1 MAGGC
6 VCVFSFL
13 GEGFL
18 SGELMLPYAAVAGLA
33 LPDAFSKRWPLS
45 RTSLER
51 NNFLQKLLDGVEVVG
66 NQVPHPAVIFMLMS
80 GLVIV
85 LSHVFHLMGT
95 SVSYQIIDPM
105 THKAEYTTT
114 VVNSL
119 LTADGIRFM
128 VTSVVRNFLAFTPV
142 GVILVAMVGV
152 GLAEEAGLIKA
163 LIHKIVIVAPRKA
176 ITFIVVAMGV
186 LSSVASDAGY
196 LVLIPLG
203 AAAFLSLGRHPVA
216 GLAAAF
222 SGVAAVFGVNL
233 IITPVDGVLTELTN
247 DAIHLLNPSYSIYL
261 TANLYFSI
269 VSSVLLCAVCTVITE
284 RVVEPRLGDY
294 QGERPADS
302 EGASIEESRG
312 LRAALYGLIGV
323 GIVIALLT
331 LPPGAPLRNPETGAL
346 IGDSPFMNS
355 LIVLIMLL
363 FLVTGY
369 AYGKGAG
376 TIRNV
381 SEAIN
386 AITKTFSG
394 LGGLLFLF
402 LIISQFLAHFNYSN
416 LATIA
421 AVRLADIIESA
432 NFHGLPL
439 LIVFVVV
446 TAALNLII
454 PAAIAKWAILAPIFV
469 PLFMKLNVAP
479 DAVLAAYRVGD
490 SPGNVI
496 TPLMA
501 YFGMIVV
508 FVQKYQKDAGVGTV
522 VAMMLPY
529 AAALYAIWTLFLIL
543 WYVIGFPFGPG

>member
-1 MAGGC
+1 
-6 VCVFSFL
+6 
-13 GEGFL
+13 
-18 SGELMLPYAAVAGLA
+18 MLPYGAVAGAA

-128 VTSVVRNFLAFTPV
+128 ITSVVRNFLAFTPV

-269 VSSVLLCAVCTVITE
+269 VSSVLLCAVCTLITE

-302 EGASIEESRG
+302 EGSSIEESRG

-323 GIVIALLT
+323 GIAIALLT

-402 LIISQFLAHFNYSN
+402 LIISQ
-416 LATIA
+416 
-421 AVRLADIIESA
+421 
-432 NFHGLPL
+432 
-439 LIVFVVV
+439 
-446 TAALNLII
+446 ALQLQQPRDNCGCS
-454 PAAIAKWAILAPIFV
+454 
-469 PLFMKLNVAP
+469 
-479 DAVLAAYRVGD
+479 VG
-490 SPGNVI
+490 GHNREC
-496 TPLMA
+496 
-501 YFGMIVV
+501 
-508 FVQKYQKDAGVGTV
+508 
-522 VAMMLPY
+522 
-529 AAALYAIWTLFLIL
+529 
-543 WYVIGFPFGPG
+543 